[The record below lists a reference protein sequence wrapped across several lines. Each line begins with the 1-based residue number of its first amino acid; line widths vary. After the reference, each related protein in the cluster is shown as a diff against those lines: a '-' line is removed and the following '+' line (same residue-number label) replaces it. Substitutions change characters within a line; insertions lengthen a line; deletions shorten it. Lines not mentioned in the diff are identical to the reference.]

1 MEKENEKKRGN
12 YKSEEQKRNQN
23 ILIRVTSDEKNRIE
37 KNANRAGK
45 NVSDFTRD
53 ILLNGVVFSPPQTE
67 QKTEEK
73 TPEISS
79 HNLGI
84 DKRTFL
90 GLANNLNQLTKY
102 THQTKELDADLHNT
116 IKLIQQLM
124 IKITQNI

>member
-1 MEKENEKKRGN
+1 MEKQNEKKRGN
-12 YKSEEQKRNQN
+12 YKSEETKRKSNVV
-23 ILIRVTSDEKNRIE
+23 IRLTEAEKN
-37 KNANRAGK
+37 KVLSSAKKAGK
-45 NVSDFTRD
+45 NVSDFGRD
-53 ILLNGVVFSPPQTE
+53 ILLNGVVFSAPKLE
-67 QKTEEK
+67 EKTEEK
-73 TPEISS
+73 APEISS

-102 THQTKELDADLHNT
+102 THQTKELDKDLHDT

>member
-1 MEKENEKKRGN
+1 MENQSKKKRGN
-12 YKSEEQKRNQN
+12 YKPEEQKRNQN
-23 ILIRVTSDEKNRIE
+23 ILIRVSSDEKKSIE
-37 KNANRAGK
+37 KNAEKAGK
-45 NVSDFTRD
+45 NVSDFSRD
-53 ILLNGVVFSPPQTE
+53 ILLNGVIFSPPI
-67 QKTEEK
+67 EEK
-73 TPEISS
+73 TEGKIHEISS

-124 IKITQNI
+124 IKITHNI